1 MASDIVA
8 VTEGTGKSI
17 SVETVTTLNGA
28 SVSSR
33 DIQRVAVATVT
44 ADGVASDVT
53 TATPLAVSLPA
64 ATVTTLTPPAAIT
77 GFSTA
82 ANQATEIASLA
93 SILAKQSADPSTG
106 AKQDLLLAKIIAAPA
121 TEAKQDA
128 LAALIGEV
136 QASPTTNTLLER
148 LKAIQTAL
156 AATLTVSG
164 TLTAVTTVGTITNVV
179 HVDDNAGSIT
189 VDGTFWQATQ
199 PVSAA
204 SLPLPSGAATSA
216 AQTTAQTSLSSIDTK
231 TPALGQALAAASTPV
246 VLTAIQQAA
255 LTPPA
260 AITGFSTSALQGSG
274 NVSLDNIDT
283 KLGLRLPTTLGQKAM
298 ASALAVS
305 IASDQSAVP
314 VSGTVTANIGT
325 VATLATAAK
334 QPALGTAGS
343 ASTDVITVQGI
354 AGGTGQPIVAVNLV
368 PTFTPGSSL
377 NADLVAA
384 FDASNYRSG
393 SLQLTGTWVGTVQV
407 QASMDAG
414 TTWVALRIRK
424 QDGTYSTSQT
434 AVGIYEYGVPTG
446 AQIRIRITAYTS
458 GTVTGAAALTS
469 MPFAPIAVEQTP
481 TNLSAT
487 AVSGPTASG
496 VADSGAPV
504 KGATKYNATPPTFA
518 DGNRA
523 DMQGDANGFLRVTA
537 QPTNTIAS
545 TPTVS
550 TTPAYT
556 SGDSVGGKI
565 SLASAVRLAGTGGT
579 ITSVTITDKGKQS
592 AATDVV
598 FFNADP
604 SNTTFTDNGA
614 LTVHDTDL
622 LTIIGVVPITSWAA
636 FVDNSVGY
644 ANGLGLGF
652 KIASGTTLYACL
664 VTRGTPT
671 YTATTDIQLTICI
684 IPD

>member
-1 MASDIVA
+1 
-8 VTEGTGKSI
+8 
-17 SVETVTTLNGA
+17 
-28 SVSSR
+28 
-33 DIQRVAVATVT
+33 
-44 ADGVASDVT
+44 
-53 TATPLAVSLPA
+53 
-64 ATVTTLTPPAAIT
+64 
-77 GFSTA
+77 
-82 ANQATEIASLA
+82 
-93 SILAKQSADPSTG
+93 
-106 AKQDLLLAKIIAAPA
+106 
-121 TEAKQDA
+121 
-128 LAALIGEV
+128 
-136 QASPTTNTLLER
+136 
-148 LKAIQTAL
+148 
-156 AATLTVSG
+156 
-164 TLTAVTTVGTITNVV
+164 
-179 HVDDNAGSIT
+179 
-189 VDGTFWQATQ
+189 
-199 PVSAA
+199 
-204 SLPLPSGAATSA
+204 
-216 AQTTAQTSLSSIDTK
+216 
-231 TPALGQALAAASTPV
+231 
-246 VLTAIQQAA
+246 
-255 LTPPA
+255 
-260 AITGFSTSALQGSG
+260 
-274 NVSLDNIDT
+274 
-283 KLGLRLPTTLGQKAM
+283 M

-354 AGGTGQPIVAVNLV
+354 ANGTGQPILAVNLV
-368 PTFTPGSSL
+368 PTFTSGSSL

-434 AVGIYEYGVPTG
+434 AVGIYEFGVPTG
-446 AQIRIRITAYTS
+446 AQIRIRITAYSS

-504 KGATKYNATPPTFA
+504 KGATKYNATPPTFT

-550 TTPAYT
+550 TSPAYT

-644 ANGLGLGF
+644 ANGLRARLQDRQRYDALRLSRHTRHADVYRNDGYSARGWYHSRLRYRMPVLIGARRPSQR
-652 KIASGTTLYACL
+652 IAA
-664 VTRGTPT
+664 PMH
-671 YTATTDIQLTICI
+671 YTNKVRRRSAQSLTIR
-684 IPD
+684 

>member
-1 MASDIVA
+1 MAYENRPVQS
-8 VTEGTGKSI
+8 
-17 SVETVTTLNGA
+17 
-28 SVSSR
+28 
-33 DIQRVAVATVT
+33 
-44 ADGVASDVT
+44 T
-53 TATPLAVSLPA
+53 TANALPTGTDPLVDNTSSGDVQAIKILDGTAGSTTPLAGQKARAISLS
-64 ATVTTLTPPAAIT
+64 TTLSTEDIAVLTPPAAIT

-82 ANQATEIASLA
+82 ANQTTEIAALA
-93 SILAKQSADPSTG
+93 SILAKQSADPSSETTL
-106 AKQDLLLAKIIAAPA
+106 AAILAKIIAAPA
-121 TEAKQDA
+121 TSAKQDA

-136 QASPTTNTLLER
+136 QASPTSNTLLER

-156 AATLTVSG
+156 AGSL
-164 TLTAVTTVGTITNVV
+164 AVT
-179 HVDDNAGSIT
+179 
-189 VDGTFWQATQ
+189 GTFWQATQ
-199 PVSAA
+199 PVSASA
-204 SLPLPSGAATSA
+204 LPLPSGASTESTLSTLNGKVPALGQALAAASVPVVLTASQLSTITPPAAISGFAT
-216 AQTTAQTSLSSIDTK
+216 QTTLASVDTK

-260 AITGFSTSALQGSG
+260 AITGFST
-274 NVSLDNIDT
+274 
-283 KLGLRLPTTLGQKAM
+283 
-298 ASALAVS
+298 
-305 IASDQSAVP
+305 
-314 VSGTVTANIGT
+314 
-325 VATLATAAK
+325 AAK

-343 ASTDVITVQGI
+343 PSTDVITVQGI
-354 AGGTGQPIVAVNLV
+354 ANGTAQPITAFNLTPAFVA
-368 PTFTPGSSL
+368 GSSL

-446 AQIRIRITAYTS
+446 AQIRIRITAYSS

-504 KGATKYNATPPTFA
+504 KSATKYNATLPTFT

-523 DMQGDANGFLRVTA
+523 DAQGDANGFLRVAA

-550 TTPAYT
+550 TSPAYT

-579 ITSVTITDKGKQS
+579 IASVTITDKGKQS